1 MDERGSVYRMVDLNY
16 KYNARHLAEELAW
29 LKEVVKTRYMLY
41 HGKKTSCRD
50 VLEVPSPSLNG
61 CNSLYSEVVRGCRL
75 TAEERLVLILAL
87 YPHIAPNLL
96 DSFLKEIAAEKKDTP
111 MLQTPTVDTALFLLA
126 GDNLEKRF
134 YYYRLFEPDSILIGE
149 ELITLEQD
157 DTTKGLLEAR
167 LVPSKDVLALFTT
180 GRLHPPRYSHE
191 FPAQRIT
198 TELEWKDLVLPARTR
213 AQVEEIKIWLKHGRT
228 LLYEWG
234 LKKKIAPGYRC
245 LFHGPPGT
253 GKTLTATLLG
263 KDTGLDV
270 YRIDLSLVV
279 SKFIGETEKN
289 LKKIFDAAHN
299 RDWILF
305 FDEADALFTKRT
317 EVQTAHDR
325 FSNQEVAY
333 LLHRVEEHTGL
344 VILATNRKSNLDEAF
359 LRRFQCMIEF
369 PMPTK
374 QERLRIWQKGFSEKS
389 VLEKAVNLEELA
401 ERYELTGASIM
412 NVVRYASLMAL
423 NEGSNVIRASHIL
436 KGIEKEYTK
445 EGRTI

>member
-1 MDERGSVYRMVDLNY
+1 MDEERTVCRMVEPY
-16 KYNARHLAEELAW
+16 YRYNARHLMAEFAW
-29 LKEVVKTRYMLY
+29 LKEVVRARYRLY
-41 HGKKTSCRD
+41 HGKETTCRD
-50 VLEVPSPSLNG
+50 VLEIPPPSLNG
-61 CNSLYSEVVRGCRL
+61 CGSLYSEVVRGYRL
-75 TAEERLVLILAL
+75 TPEERLVLVLAL
-87 YPHIAPNLL
+87 YPHIHPALL
-96 DSFLKEIAAEKKDTP
+96 DEFFNPGDRPQRRLPPI
-111 MLQTPTVDTALFLLA
+111 PTVDTALFLLA
-126 GDNLEKRF
+126 GDELEKRF
-134 YYYRLFEPDSILIGE
+134 HYYYLFEPHSVLIKEGII
-149 ELITLEQD
+149 ELEKDHTTGTLLD
-157 DTTKGLLEAR
+157 AR
-167 LVPSKDVLALFTT
+167 LVPSQEVLSLFTT
-180 GRLHPPRYSHE
+180 GRIHPPQYGHE

-198 TELEWKDLVLPARTR
+198 TELEWKDLVLPPQTM
-213 AQVEEIKIWLKHGRT
+213 AQVEEIKIWIKHGRT
-228 LLYEWG
+228 LLYQWG

-245 LFHGPPGT
+245 LFYGPPGT
-253 GKTLTATLLG
+253 GKTLTAMLIG
-263 KDTGLDV
+263 KETGIDV

-289 LKKIFDAAHN
+289 LKKIFDTARD

-317 EVQTAHDR
+317 EVQTSHDR
-325 FSNQEVAY
+325 FSNQEIAY
-333 LLHRVEEHTGL
+333 LLHRVEEHPGV

-359 LRRFQCMIEF
+359 LRRFQNMIEF

-374 QERLRIWQKGFSEKS
+374 QERLRIWQNGFSKSS
-389 VLEKAVNLEELA
+389 VLEKGIDLEELA